1 MIGQSILRIGGVMM
15 MMIVWWGR
23 EGGVSRYHGGDIM
36 GHDLI
41 VGYKEW
47 GRRDVYGRTEEEGEM
62 NIC

>member
-1 MIGQSILRIGGVMM
+1 M
-15 MMIVWWGR
+15 
-23 EGGVSRYHGGDIM
+23 SRYHGGDIM

-41 VGYKEW
+41 EGYKEW